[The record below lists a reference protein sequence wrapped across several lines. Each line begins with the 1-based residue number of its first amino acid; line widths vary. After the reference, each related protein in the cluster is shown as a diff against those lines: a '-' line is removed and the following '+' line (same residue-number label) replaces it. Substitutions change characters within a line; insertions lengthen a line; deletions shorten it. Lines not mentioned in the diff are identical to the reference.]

1 MDIIVLIDNLR
12 PVFYSVFFTVS
23 LVFPHFVRP
32 ANYKKG
38 IDPEV
43 ATVWK
48 TTQLLDLIE
57 DKLIAIWDFTHNA
70 WFFYEKFFQID
81 PDAECCYK
89 FTWDPEVLL
98 FKPKR

>member
-1 MDIIVLIDNLR
+1 MVKYFVLKSSNQFLRSINQLLCII
-12 PVFYSVFFTVS
+12 
-23 LVFPHFVRP
+23 RP

-48 TTQLLDLIE
+48 TTQLLDPIE

-70 WFFYEKFFQID
+70 WFFYENFFQID

-89 FTWDPEVLL
+89 LTWDPEVLL
-98 FKPKR
+98 FKPKKGNI